1 MLRAK
6 LAKAGNFVFITY
18 SIFAAFGAYF
28 CMYAFR
34 KPFSV
39 GTFDGEDAILGDL
52 GYKSA
57 LVMAQVMGYALSKF
71 IGIKIISELR
81 NRYRAVLFAILILI
95 AELALVLFA
104 VTPAPWNIALLF
116 LNGLPL
122 GMIWGIVFSYL
133 EGRRFSEILGAGL
146 SVLIGMTLGLFAG
159 FFGGWVDEAVMY
171 VYQVVASIPY
181 LLLLL
186 AIAFVVRQGPVAEA
200 WYATPLAD
208 YISLGL
214 FNIILVIGTTS
225 WVTLCRLVRA
235 EVMKVRELEYVQ
247 AARALGFGEVYI
259 LFKHVLPNVFH
270 LVIINFSLRFVTAI
284 KSEVIL
290 TFLGVGVDKEP
301 SWGQMIADAKTEL
314 MRGIWWPLL
323 FSGLALFLLTLAVN
337 YVGDALRDALDPKLK
352 HR

>member
-1 MLRAK
+1 MSSTTTASALEQAARLRPPRTPAQE
-6 LAKAGNFVFITY
+6 AWRR
-18 SIFAAFGAYF
+18 
-28 CMYAFR
+28 FR
-34 KPFSV
+34 K
-39 GTFDGEDAILGDL
+39 DRL
-52 GYKSA
+52 
-57 LVMAQVMGYALSKF
+57 
-71 IGIKIISELR
+71 
-81 NRYRAVLFAILILI
+81 AVACLLLFAFFALTAFSAQLVELMQDSPHLYDITL
-95 AELALVLFA
+95 AEQGIDVPESASPPSTVNWQAWWGTTSAGKSVL
-104 VTPAPWNIALLF
+104 LR
-116 LNGLPL
+116 
-122 GMIWGIVFSYL
+122 VFH
-133 EGRRFSEILGAGL
+133 GTKVAFVVGILGAGL
-146 SVLIGMTLGLFAG
+146 SVIIGMTLGLFAG